1 MAKSHIKTL
10 AFATLA
16 AFALSAP
23 LSASA
28 LAEDME
34 VTVAQGASQGFLYL
48 PFLVAEHE
56 GFFAENGLKVN
67 TLQANGAA
75 IMNALLAGKADIGS
89 NTPATITAAAKGVY
103 MPTIV
108 PISRQFPADIIV
120 SAKALEARGID
131 ASAPIA
137 DRIKALKGMN
147 IGISS
152 VGSTYDVLLRFIL
165 PTYGLTPDQD
175 VTLVPLGTAAAAAA
189 AMKTG
194 AVDAYIDAAPS
205 PQQAEADGLG
215 TIFISFNNGDVP
227 ETVGY
232 VKGWAATP
240 EILKSNPAAVQAFV
254 NAIAEALKFIQES
267 PEKATA
273 IAVEANPNLS
283 PEIFTKAYSSYLPVF
298 PTTPV
303 YSAAGLT
310 LNDTMQRLAQPS
322 LAPVDMSKLVD
333 NSFAIEAAKKY
344 GLSLTPDAQ

>member
-1 MAKSHIKTL
+1 MARWHLKTL
-10 AFATLA
+10 AFATFAALA
-16 AFALSAP
+16 VSASTVETAFAA
-23 LSASA
+23 
-28 LAEDME
+28 DME
-34 VTVAQGASQGFLYL
+34 VTVAQGAAQGFLYL
-48 PFLVAEHE
+48 PFLVADHE
-56 GFFAENGLKVN
+56 GYFAENGVKVN

-108 PISRQFPADIIV
+108 PISRQFPADIILTTKV
-120 SAKALEARGID
+120 MEERGI
-131 ASAPIA
+131 SPTAPIG

-152 VGSTYDVLLRFIL
+152 VGSTYDILLRYIL
-165 PTYGLTPDQD
+165 PKYGLTPDQD
-175 VTLVPLGTAAAAAA
+175 VTLVPLGTAAAATA

-194 AVDAYIDAAPS
+194 AVDGYIDAAPS
-205 PQQAEADGLG
+205 PQQAQADGLG
-215 TIFISFNNGDVP
+215 TIFISLNNGAVP
-227 ETVGY
+227 ELAGY

-240 EILKSNPAAVQAFV
+240 DALKNKPEAVQAFV

-283 PEIFTKAYSSYLPVF
+283 ADIFTKAYNDYLPVF
-298 PTTPV
+298 PKTPV
-303 YSAAGLT
+303 YSPEGLA

-322 LAPVDMSKLVD
+322 LGAVDMSKLVD
-333 NSFAIEAAKKY
+333 NSFALVAAKKY
-344 GLSLTPDAQ
+344 GLSLTPVAD